1 MADRLWT
8 GATCRVGFPARAT
21 RFLGEGRGE
30 LKPTAGKG
38 ERGYRGVG
46 VNSDAK
52 FGAARCG
59 VETATGS
66 RVMRGEFAGGVGYGV
81 HCCRD
86 ENWQSRVKNAIMIP
100 IAK

>member
-8 GATCRVGFPARAT
+8 GATCRVGFPARAAG
-21 RFLGEGRGE
+21 FPGEGREE

-46 VNSDAK
+46 VNSDGK
-52 FGAARCG
+52 FGAAECG

-66 RVMRGEFAGGVGYGV
+66 RVMRGEFTGGVGYGV
-81 HCCRD
+81 QCCRD
-86 ENWQSRVKNAIMIP
+86 ENWQPGVKNAIRIP
-100 IAK
+100 ITK